1 MASIMKS
8 SVVATFILLW
18 AASAGTSHATS
29 RSLNNFDESTIVK
42 KHEEWMGLYGRVY
55 KNEEEKAKRRKIFK
69 ENAEF
74 VERFNSEGNKSFT
87 VSLNHFADL
96 TTKEFVASYTGD
108 RYNYNSQPPSSKP
121 NSNKKGLQL
130 GYQNVSLADIDSN
143 LDWRQKGAVNNIKNQ
158 GHCGCCWAFA
168 SVAAVEGII
177 QIKTGN
183 LLSLSEQQLVDCAV
197 LNRNGC
203 GGYNTDKAFEYVKE
217 NGGLVSETDY
227 PYEGVD
233 GMICNNEEITNP
245 VGKISG
251 YNDVPQYSE
260 EEILKV
266 VVNQPVAV
274 GIDAGSQAFRFY
286 NGGIFSSDQ
295 CGNYL
300 NHAVT
305 IIGYGEEGDGVGK
318 HWLVRNSWG
327 ENWGEQ
333 GYMRLEKD
341 VANPAGA
348 CGITMHASYPVY

>member
-1 MASIMKS
+1 MASMMKS
-8 SVVATFILLW
+8 SVVAIFILLW
-18 AASAGTSHATS
+18 AAGTSRATS
-29 RSLNNFDESTIVK
+29 RTLNNFDEATIAK
-42 KHEEWMGLYGRVY
+42 KHEEWMALYGRVY

-69 ENAEF
+69 DNAEF

-87 VSLNHFADL
+87 VSLNHFSDL
-96 TTKEFVASYTGD
+96 TDEEFVASYTGG
-108 RYNYNSQPPSSKP
+108 RYNYNNSSQPPKP
-121 NSNKKGLQL
+121 NSNNKGLHL

-143 LDWRQKGAVNNIKNQ
+143 LDWRQKGAVNDIKNQ
-158 GHCGCCWAFA
+158 GSCGCCWAFA

-177 QIKTGN
+177 QIKTRN

-197 LNRNGC
+197 PNSNGC
-203 GGYNTDKAFEYVKE
+203 GGYYTDKAFEYIKE

-251 YNDVPQYSE
+251 YYDIPQQSE

-266 VVNQPVAV
+266 VANQPVAV
-274 GIDAGSQAFRFY
+274 GIDASSQAFRHY

-295 CGNYL
+295 CGYSL
-300 NHAVT
+300 DHAVT

-318 HWLVRNSWG
+318 YWLVRNSWG
-327 ENWGEQ
+327 QTWGEQ

-341 VANPAGA
+341 VANPSGP
-348 CGITMHASYPVY
+348 CGIALRASYPVY